1 MDRAMSPNAAFGRPR
16 LAFAAAGLLLACAL
30 VAGNGARSASAASG
44 KPNVVVILTDDQTLR
59 DLYETTGANG
69 GGKKLMPKVRGLI
82 GGKGVTFDRYYAS
95 NPISCPSRTT
105 NLTGQYSKNHGN
117 TRNTFGRGKYCSDP
131 GRVDFAHTL
140 PAWLQ
145 AAGYRTLHYGRF
157 LNAFGL
163 GRADRVPEGWDD
175 YVQPVEFNSSASAVF
190 YGYQLNINGHV
201 TGKFGNKNHP
211 DKTNYFTDVM
221 TNMAL
226 DSIAAGD
233 LSQPFYLAL
242 DHRAP
247 HEDAV
252 DPVGPAPALR
262 DGSTLKGKN
271 PRTPPSFNEKD
282 VSDKTEWLRK
292 SRPLSTKQKHL
303 ISIRSRRRLRALEA
317 VDEDAGKL
325 INRLGQLG
333 ELDNTYIVFT
343 ADNGFFNGEH
353 RISKGKYRPYENSS
367 HMPFMIRGPGIPQN
381 RSSDELTMNVDLAP
395 TIVDIAGATA
405 TGRVMDGRS
414 MLPFAT
420 NPKKHSRRP
429 IMLEAFPPKPSTAA
443 KPKEPKSLGVK
454 ALTTLEGPL
463 ASIAKDPTPP
473 NWRAIVYS
481 RWKLVRF
488 NGQGYE
494 LYDLKSDPDEINS
507 LARNR
512 RYAPVVKF
520 LRTHLKKLER
530 CAGASCRRQIGKVPR
545 PRPRPRRK
553 K

>member
-1 MDRAMSPNAAFGRPR
+1 MSNAALGRPR
-16 LAFAAAGLLLACAL
+16 LALAAAALLLACAL
-30 VAGNGARSASAASG
+30 FASHSARPASASSSS
-44 KPNVVVILTDDQTLR
+44 PNVVVILTDDETLR

-69 GGKKLMPKVRGLI
+69 KGKKLMPKVRGMI
-82 GGKGVTFDRYYAS
+82 GGKGVTFNRYYAS

-131 GRVDFAHTL
+131 GRVDFDHTL

-145 AAGYRTLHYGRF
+145 AAGYRTIHYGRF

-163 GRADRVPEGWDD
+163 GRADRVPAGWDD

-211 DKTNYFTDVM
+211 DKVNYFTDVM
-221 TNMAL
+221 TDMAL
-226 DSIAAGD
+226 DSIASGD

-252 DPVGPAPALR
+252 DPVGPEPALR
-262 DGSTLKGKN
+262 DDKTLRGKP
-271 PRTPPSFNEKD
+271 PRRPPSFDEANID
-282 VSDKTEWLRK
+282 DKTRWLRK
-292 SRPLSTKQKHL
+292 SRRLSGRQKQL
-303 ISIRSRRRLRALEA
+303 ISVRSRRRLRALEA

-325 INRLGQLG
+325 INRLDQLR
-333 ELDNTYIVFT
+333 ELDDTYIIFT
-343 ADNGFFNGEH
+343 SDNGFFNGEH

-367 HMPFMIRGPGIPQN
+367 HMPFLIRGPGIPQN
-381 RSSDELTMNVDLAP
+381 RTSQELTMNVDLAP
-395 TIVDIAGATA
+395 TIVDIADATA
-405 TGRVMDGRS
+405 TGRKMDGRS
-414 MLPFAT
+414 MLPYAT
-420 NPKKHSRRP
+420 NPRKRSRRP
-429 IMLEAFPPKPSTAA
+429 IMLEAYPPKASTAA
-443 KPKEPKSLGVK
+443 KPKEPKSLGVR
-454 ALTTLEGPL
+454 ALSTIEGPL

-473 NWRAIVYS
+473 NWRAVVYS
-481 RWKLVRF
+481 HWKLVRF

-494 LYDLKSDPDEINS
+494 LYDLKRDPDEINS

-520 LRTHLKKLER
+520 LRGQLKRLER
-530 CAGASCRRQIGKVPR
+530 CAGARCRREIGKVPA
-545 PRPRPRRK
+545 PRGK